1 MVMNLLSLRPELVGI
16 LVALLFEE
24 VIVMTLVTDNFAVNQ
39 NPTPKQLQMFKT
51 LSATAVSGSA
61 VTDTEAFYTKDCPFP
76 IKVVGFEVQ
85 SISVSGGGFSGSGSN
100 LTVALQSSDEVD
112 TSPGAPTSVVWDTI
126 TTVDA
131 SGSAQGTDKM
141 LFSAPGNVSGL
152 LNPSLDQ
159 TYVAVPEGGSLRATL
174 SAQARDSIAAGSTPV
189 ELLAVVHF
197 IPTAWRDQR
206 FN

>member
-1 MVMNLLSLRPELVGI
+1 MAFDLCKIGIHIALSLTGGI
-16 LVALLFEE
+16 E
-24 VIVMTLVTDNFAVNQ
+24 MTLVTDNFATNQ

-61 VTDTEAFYTKDCPFP
+61 VTDTGAFYTKDCPFP

-85 SISVSGGGFSGSGSN
+85 CISVSGGGFSGSGSN

-112 TSPGAPTSVVWDTI
+112 TSPGAPTSVVWDTV